1 MSKTPPF
8 LVSATLLFWGW
19 QTVLPVAGAVMALVL
34 ESSRWIKGRWDFS
47 DDDFSRVWTFCA
59 LLFFASLLYAFTAN
73 EGPADFIGLLQNP
86 NFRSQRNA
94 GAASA
99 KTAAAVIR
107 WLPMVF
113 FPFIAA
119 QIFSTREAIPL
130 ETISLIMRRR
140 WKKARAAGQT
150 LASRTAYIGYPYFA
164 VCLFAAAIHKA
175 DGTLYFWGT
184 CLLVGWALL
193 ALRPHRYRLSIFAS
207 SMALAIV
214 LGHLGQ
220 SGISRLQRYLE
231 TFNPEWLSSLMHHR
245 SDTDK
250 AQTAMGQIG
259 RVKTSG
265 QIIIRLQTKD
275 GGAPP
280 LYLRETCYRTFK
292 VETWYAGKARSEF
305 ENILSLTNQ
314 TTWVLL
320 PDKTNG
326 AKLEIACYLDNYRTL
341 LPLPRGAGML
351 ENLPAYLLQKNL
363 LGGVLAV
370 GPSLVIFDAVHGPG
384 KTLDAPPDDKE
395 DLHVSTNHLAAIDAT
410 IAKLGLRPDANDEE
424 KRRAVNAFFQSN
436 FTYRVWQGKE
446 AKATKTE
453 TSVGRFLLRTHAGHC
468 EYFATATTLLLRRLN
483 IPARYAVGF
492 SVHESAGSKYVVRQR
507 DAHAWCLAWNSA
519 KQLWEDFDTTP
530 ASWVEAEG
538 SRASPMQF
546 VSDAWARIKFEIA
559 RVRWGQTNLRQ
570 YILWAVIPLLIF
582 LLIQII
588 IRARRKKK
596 RRTSVLTRSGAL
608 WPGGDSEFYE
618 LEKKIAARG
627 IERMSNEPLAAWFH
641 RVAGDPALAEVR
653 AVVERLLQLHY
664 RYRFDPQGLNR
675 SERESLRQET
685 RACLASW

>member
-19 QTVLPVAGAVMALVL
+19 QTGLPVPGAIMALVL

-59 LLFFASLLYAFTAN
+59 LLFFASLLYAFTSN
-73 EGPADFIGLLQNP
+73 DGPNDFIGLLQNP

-119 QIFSTREAIPL
+119 QTFSTREAIPL

-140 WKKARAAGQT
+140 WKKARASGQT
-150 LASRTAYIGYPYFA
+150 LASRTAYISYPYFA

-175 DGTLYFWGT
+175 DDTLYFWGT

-207 SMALAIV
+207 SMALAIL

-220 SGISRLQRYLE
+220 SGISRFQRYLE

-265 QIIIRLQTKD
+265 QIIIRLQTKN
-275 GGAPP
+275 GGTPP

-305 ENILSLTNQ
+305 ENILPQTNQ

-320 PDKTNG
+320 PEKTNG
-326 AKLEIACYLDNYRTL
+326 TKLEIACYLDNYRTL
-341 LPLPRGAGML
+341 LPLPRGSGML

-384 KTLDAPPDDKE
+384 KTLDADPDGNE
-395 DLHVSTNHLAAIDAT
+395 DLYVSTNHLAAIDFT
-410 IAKLGLRPDANDEE
+410 IAQLGLRPDASDDQ
-424 KRRAVNAFFQSN
+424 KRQAVNAFFQKN

-453 TSVGRFLLRTHAGHC
+453 SSVARFLLRTHAGHC
-468 EYFATATTLLLRRLN
+468 EYFATAATLLLRRLN

-492 SVHESAGSKYVVRQR
+492 SVHEAAGSKYVVRQR
-507 DAHAWCLAWNSA
+507 DAHAWCLAWNAA

-538 SRASPMQF
+538 SRASPLQF
-546 VSDAWARIKFEIA
+546 VSDAWARIKFEVA

-570 YILWAVIPLLIF
+570 YILWAVIPLLLI

-588 IRARRKKK
+588 LRARRKKK
-596 RRTSVLTRSGAL
+596 AGGSKPGKTAAL
-608 WPGGDSEFYE
+608 WPGVDSEFYE
-618 LEKKIAARG
+618 LEKKIALRG
-627 IERMSNEPLAAWFH
+627 VERMADEPLGAWFE
-641 RVAGDPALAEVR
+641 REGRDPALAEVR
-653 AVVERLLQLHY
+653 TLAGRLLLLHY
-664 RYRFDPQGLNR
+664 RYRFDPLGLTAP
-675 SERESLRQET
+675 ERELLRQET
-685 RACLASW
+685 HNCLASL